1 MQPLQEKIDRL
12 FGHKRFNF
20 FAFGLIAALIL
31 IAYSNT
37 FTASFHFDDN
47 PTIIENAAIKRVTW
61 DNFISMLHGT
71 RPVINLSL
79 MLNYQLSG
87 LNVVGWHIFNIGF
100 HIANSYFV
108 YLLILWT
115 LSLPALS
122 MRYKDKAKR
131 MALFGALLFGV
142 HPIQTE
148 SVTYIISR
156 TELIAAFFY
165 LATFLL
171 FIKGATTKKF
181 GYHVGA
187 LLTAALAM
195 GSKEWAVTLPA
206 VLFLYDV
213 LFLSDSSITTALS
226 RWKAHALVAASW
238 GVLIYTMSTTNL
250 SGAGFGISG
259 QNNITPWTYLLTS
272 MNVLWTYIRL
282 LFLPINQNLDYEY
295 PLAKT
300 LIEFP
305 TLLSFLGHLAVVA
318 VAFWFYKK
326 KRWTLIP
333 FGVAWFYITLSPTQS
348 FVPILDVIFEHRVY
362 LPSIGFFITFI
373 AAFEGVFDWME
384 KKGREGRKAQPSKG
398 MRYLLW
404 LLLKLRLYHLYS
416 PREIGSPGSIF
427 PARE

>member
-1 MQPLQEKIDRL
+1 MQAMNEKINRL
-12 FGHKRFNF
+12 FASRRFN
-20 FAFGLIAALIL
+20 LIAFALITALIL

-47 PTIIENAAIKRVTW
+47 PTIVDNHNIKRVTW
-61 DNFISMLHGT
+61 ENFVGMFQGT

-100 HIANSYFV
+100 HIANSWFV

-115 LSLPALS
+115 LSLPAMS
-122 MRYKDKAKR
+122 ARYKDKATR

-181 GYHVGA
+181 GYYVGA
-187 LLTAALAM
+187 FFTAALDM

-206 VLFLYDV
+206 VLFLYDF
-213 LFLSDSSITTALS
+213 LFLSDGSIRTVLS
-226 RWKAHALVAASW
+226 RLKAHALVALSW
-238 GVLIYTMSTTNL
+238 GVLIYTMSTTNM
-250 SGAGFGISG
+250 SGAGFSVTGT
-259 QNNITPWTYLLTS
+259 NNITPWTYMLTS
-272 MNVLWTYIRL
+272 FNVIWTYIRL

-295 PLAKT
+295 PLAMT
-300 LIEFP
+300 LFEFP
-305 TLLSFLGHLAVVA
+305 TLLSFLGHCAVVIA
-318 VAFWFYKK
+318 AFWLYRKK
-326 KRWTLIP
+326 KWTLIP
-333 FGVAWFYITLSPTQS
+333 YGIAWFYITLSPTQS
-348 FVPILDVIFEHRVY
+348 FVPILDKIFEHRVY
-362 LPSIGFFITFI
+362 LPSVGFFIFFI
-373 AAFEGVFDWME
+373 AAFEGIFEWIE
-384 KKGREGRKAQPSKG
+384 KKRLESRQKAGAQ
-398 MRYLLW
+398 
-404 LLLKLRLYHLYS
+404 
-416 PREIGSPGSIF
+416 
-427 PARE
+427 AA